1 MPLPFRLLSLEI
13 IQSKASTVIAILV
26 ALFLIIFP
34 ARVIWTSMRTVKRQ
48 GLIDLTARITPQKY
62 PCLNGET

>member
-48 GLIDLTARITPQKY
+48 GLIDLTARFIHSPIF
-62 PCLNGET
+62 PISRC